1 MSDVRRT
8 PDDELGLL
16 LGEMDA
22 ALLAAVRT
30 RIAPASPDDGAE
42 HRAAPGTENLH
53 EDDTG
58 QYTDEVLDHVLG
70 TTDDALLTAIEN
82 RVRRTAQT
90 DNPPAHSTGSGVP
103 APELNEG
110 SENTS
115 RQENPP
121 TTGTVKWF
129 NAEKGYGFIAVDS
142 DPPVDLFVH
151 YSAIQMDG
159 YQTLEEGQRVEFYIS
174 QGQKGPQ
181 AADVRYVNG

>member
-16 LGEMDA
+16 LDEMDA

-30 RIAPASPDDGAE
+30 RTTPAGPDGGAE
-42 HRAAPGTENLH
+42 HRAAPGTQNLH
-53 EDDTG
+53 EGTG
-58 QYTDEVLDHVLG
+58 QHTDEALDHLLG

-82 RVRRTAQT
+82 RARRTAQT
-90 DNPPAHSTGSGVP
+90 DNPPAHPASSGVP
-103 APELNEG
+103 APEPDED

-115 RQENPP
+115 RQEHPP

-142 DPPVDLFVH
+142 DPPVDIFVH

-159 YQTLEEGQRVEFYIS
+159 NQTLEEGQRVEFHIS

>member
-1 MSDVRRT
+1 MSDVWRT

-16 LGEMDA
+16 LSEMDA

-30 RIAPASPDDGAE
+30 RITLASPDGGAE
-42 HRAAPGTENLH
+42 YGAAPGTESLH
-53 EDDTG
+53 EDTG
-58 QYTDEVLDHVLG
+58 QNTDEALDEVLG

-82 RVRRTAQT
+82 RARRTAQT
-90 DNPPAHSTGSGVP
+90 HNPPAHPADSGVP
-103 APELNEG
+103 ALDEN

-142 DPPVDLFVH
+142 DPPVDVFVH
-151 YSAIQMDG
+151 YSVIQMDG
-159 YQTLEEGQRVEFYIS
+159 YQTLEEGQRVEFHIS

>member
-22 ALLAAVRT
+22 SLLAAVRT
-30 RIAPASPDDGAE
+30 RITPSGPDGGAE
-42 HRAAPGTENLH
+42 HGAAPGTEDLY
-53 EDDTG
+53 EDTG
-58 QYTDEVLDHVLG
+58 QHADEALDHVLG

-82 RVRRTAQT
+82 RARRTART
-90 DNPPAHSTGSGVP
+90 NNPPAQPAGSRVP
-103 APELNEG
+103 APDED
-110 SENTS
+110 SEKAS

-142 DPPVDLFVH
+142 DPPVDVFVH

-159 YQTLEEGQRVEFYIS
+159 YQILEEGQRVEFYIS

-181 AADVRYVNG
+181 AAGVRYVNG